1 MSFEEWKAFRRMV
14 AWLSNNLWIFLAVP
28 YIWIEV
34 MALAILGM
42 GVRSTDNA
50 LAECPELT
58 SISPS
63 L

>member
-1 MSFEEWKAFRRMV
+1 MV